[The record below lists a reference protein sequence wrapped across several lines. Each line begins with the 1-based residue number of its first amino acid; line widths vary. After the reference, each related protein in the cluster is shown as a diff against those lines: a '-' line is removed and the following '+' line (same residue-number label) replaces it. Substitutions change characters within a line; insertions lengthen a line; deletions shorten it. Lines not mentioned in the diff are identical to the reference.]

1 MAKAYKVLGVM
12 KDLKKSCT
20 QYYPGSFEEGQKI
33 DKDLVDEACLGPI
46 MNILVDVKESIDPF
60 QIF

>member
-1 MAKAYKVLGVM
+1 M

-33 DKDLVDEACLGPI
+33 DKDLVDEACLGPV

-60 QIF
+60 